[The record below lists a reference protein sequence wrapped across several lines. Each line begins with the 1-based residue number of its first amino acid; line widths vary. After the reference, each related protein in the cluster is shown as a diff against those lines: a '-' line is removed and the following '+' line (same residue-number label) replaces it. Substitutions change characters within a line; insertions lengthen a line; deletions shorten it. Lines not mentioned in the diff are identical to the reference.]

1 MDRLNQQGDQFEIDR
16 LKEQMAKKYGEDLED
31 PRLIKAEQMFSFDNY
46 IKIQGQIEYILML
59 HCLRMVM
66 LVKLINKSHN
76 LKS

>member
-1 MDRLNQQGDQFEIDR
+1 
-16 LKEQMAKKYGEDLED
+16 
-31 PRLIKAEQMFSFDNY
+31 MFSFDNY

-76 LKS
+76 LKYQERINKQYWAEHSAGDAGIELDLF